1 MSAELRRPQA
11 PATRPGSD
19 RDGHVVAVRR
29 RQALVV
35 DPFPAFGEVTEVQR
49 AAGRNRYRG
58 AAGAVR
64 APPQRVGEGIPVI
77 EVADYRHRAVRL
89 IVGQRESNADGAV
102 LPRPGCLD
110 QLLSPVRRSTTV
122 RAFDYRGT
130 AGMVTGFNVMA
141 TRRVAPLRERACA
154 GRVHEMWRSCGDTG
168 FH

>member
-89 IVGQRESNADGAV
+89 IVGQCEGNADGAV

-110 QLLSPVRRSTTV
+110 QLLSPVSALSLGDQLRNARSIIAEP
-122 RAFDYRGT
+122 RAWLRDLMQWQPGVSYRSEEEPGQ
-130 AGMVTGFNVMA
+130 AGC
-141 TRRVAPLRERACA
+141 TR
-154 GRVHEMWRSCGDTG
+154 
-168 FH
+168 